1 LALKLT
7 LFAGSLLTG
16 YYAFNGLPYIFPISC
31 FAVYLY
37 MLFLDSRMAE
47 TALEIKE
54 LIKSY
59 STELKYIQGDL
70 SGLENGIEFLST
82 EHNYAADL
90 DIFGENSLFQEINRT
105 VTPNGAKILCSYLKN
120 PCLEDRAILSRQAAI
135 QELSEHNSWS
145 HEFRVKGKIHPVSS
159 YDESIIDKWKNIN
172 YFLNGKFKTAL
183 FISNGLCFASLLIA
197 VSGLIPYNLFI
208 TLASLQLAIFAITMG
223 LVNKAHFQLDK
234 VIKSITNYFY
244 LINHV
249 NKIDFKS
256 AELAELKAKL
266 NNSLTAFKELKSIQN
281 SFDQRSNILTT
292 IIFNALYLRDIHTL
306 SSVISWRNKYVDNI
320 NEWTNV
326 IDKFD
331 ALISMANY
339 KFNHPDYIFPE
350 ITSKCILAAKG
361 VVHPLMKGE
370 DVVDNDFYIDNL
382 HEMYIVTGAN
392 MSGKSTFLRS
402 VGLNLVLALSGNV
415 TRCKEFAFTPVN
427 LFTSMRTTDNLSM
440 GRSYFHAELLRLKTL
455 HDIAGNGQAVFVIL
469 DEMLKG
475 TNSEDKLNGS
485 LKFLVKLLQF
495 NISGI
500 IATHDLAIGQLSDTY
515 PRNFH
520 NICFEID
527 HSDDDII
534 YTYKLQNGISKN
546 MNASFLLKKM
556 NLI

>member
-1 LALKLT
+1 
-7 LFAGSLLTG
+7 
-16 YYAFNGLPYIFPISC
+16 
-31 FAVYLY
+31 
-37 MLFLDSRMAE
+37 MAE
-47 TALEIKE
+47 TALEIEE

-59 STELKYIQGDL
+59 STELKYVQGDL
-70 SGLENGIEFLST
+70 SGLENGVEFLSP

-105 VTPNGAKILCSYLKN
+105 VTPNGAKILCSHLKN
-120 PCLEDRAILSRQAAI
+120 ICLEPVAILNRQTAI
-135 QELSEHNSWS
+135 QELSEHNRWS
-145 HEFRVKGKIHPVSS
+145 HEFRAKGKIHPVSN
-159 YDESIIDKWKNIN
+159 YDESIIEKWKNIN

-197 VSGLIPYNLFI
+197 VSGLTSYTLLI
-208 TLASLQLAIFAITMG
+208 TLASLQLAIFVVTMG
-223 LVNKAHFQLDK
+223 LVNKAHFQLNK

-244 LINHV
+244 MINHV

-256 AELAELKAKL
+256 AELAELKEKL
-266 NNSLTAFKELKSIQN
+266 FGTNNSLTAFKELKSLQN
-281 SFDQRSNILTT
+281 SFDQRGNILIT

-306 SSVISWRNKYVDNI
+306 SNVINWRNKYVDKI
-320 NEWTNV
+320 NEWTNA

-350 ITSKCILAAKG
+350 ITSKYILAAKG
-361 VVHPLMKGE
+361 VAHPLMKGE
-370 DVVDNDFYIDNL
+370 DVVENDFNIDSL

-415 TRCKEFAFTPVN
+415 TRSKEFTFTPVN

-455 HDIAGNGQAVFVIL
+455 HDIAMNGQPVFVIL

-515 PRNFH
+515 PHNFH

-527 HSDDDII
+527 HADDDII